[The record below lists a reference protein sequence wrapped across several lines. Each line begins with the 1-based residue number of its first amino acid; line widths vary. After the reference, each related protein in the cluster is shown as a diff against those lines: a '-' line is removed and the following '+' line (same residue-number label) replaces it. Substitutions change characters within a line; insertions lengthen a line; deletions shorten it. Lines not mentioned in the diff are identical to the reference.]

1 MNIMAIKLTATVDNF
16 LKDKK
21 IKLSPFALQRLRA
34 LEREVNV
41 NRTDFDVADVI
52 GELRKEDNIVE
63 RLSTKDIQELGGLI
77 AKAIR

>member
-1 MNIMAIKLTATVDNF
+1 MAIKLTATVDNF